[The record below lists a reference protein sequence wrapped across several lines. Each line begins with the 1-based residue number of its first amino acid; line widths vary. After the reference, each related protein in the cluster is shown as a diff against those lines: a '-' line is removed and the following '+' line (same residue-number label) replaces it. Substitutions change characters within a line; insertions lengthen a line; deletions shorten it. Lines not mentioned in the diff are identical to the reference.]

1 LLLRLFI
8 IAFFAQLGACGPR
21 GSEVEAPPLPAGSLQ
36 RFEVIGDSRGGLSIY
51 GQLLQVMT
59 MSGVPPFAVH
69 LGDMISSP
77 DHGDE
82 FPVFAG
88 VTHSFIPRER
98 FYPLVGNHDANDPDS
113 FAVARSLFPT
123 IPETG
128 YDAKLFENIFCVFLA
143 SEAPNLV
150 EETIGAAQIEWLRQ
164 SLASP
169 EALNAAVRAV
179 FLHRPPFPFG
189 HHASSPVTNAL
200 ELHQIFQ
207 EFRVSVVY
215 SGHEHLYGHSE
226 KDQIHY
232 IVSGGGGSPLWQE
245 AGANAFY
252 HFVRNSLFADRLFIQ
267 VISLTGRI
275 HEEITIPL

>member
-1 LLLRLFI
+1 MDT
-8 IAFFAQLGACGPR
+8 
-21 GSEVEAPPLPAGSLQ
+21 PPLPAGSLQ

-59 MSGVPPFAVH
+59 MPGVPQFAVH

-82 FPVFAG
+82 FPVFASL
-88 VTHSFIPRER
+88 THSFLPQDR

-113 FAVARSLFPT
+113 FEVTRTLFPT
-123 IPETG
+123 ISATG
-128 YDAKLFENIFCVFLA
+128 YDAKVFEQIFCVFLA
-143 SEAPNLV
+143 SEAPNSI
-150 EETIGAAQIEWLRQ
+150 EETIGATQIAWLRET
-164 SLASP
+164 LASP
-169 EALNAAVRAV
+169 AASSAAVRVV

-189 HHASSPVTNAL
+189 HHLSSPVTNAE
-200 ELHQIFQ
+200 ELHEIFQ
-207 EFRVSVVY
+207 EFRVNVVY
-215 SGHEHLYGHSE
+215 SGHEHLYGHRE

-245 AGANAFY
+245 AGANAIY

-275 HEEITIPL
+275 HEEINIPL